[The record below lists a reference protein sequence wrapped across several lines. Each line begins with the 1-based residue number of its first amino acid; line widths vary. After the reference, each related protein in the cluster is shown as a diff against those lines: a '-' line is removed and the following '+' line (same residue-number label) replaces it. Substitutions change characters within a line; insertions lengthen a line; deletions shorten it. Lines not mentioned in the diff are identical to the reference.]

1 MAQDPLQ
8 HSVLIADD
16 EAPARRELKRLL
28 QEDSSLVLVGE
39 AQNGLEAYELAM
51 QLRPQIIFLDI
62 QMPALTGVETAQR
75 FLASQYHPLIVFV
88 TAYDEFAVKAFELH
102 AIDYILKP
110 VHKQRF
116 AMVLERIHEQ
126 LKEEDPQEE
135 RSRLLRLVQSLK
147 ETSSVSWISLYQG
160 EKIIPIRTDQIIYAE
175 AFGRSCKVMTKEGLY
190 CTAYRMH
197 ELQAILPSVHF
208 FLCHRSY
215 LINLEYLESVELWV
229 NSTYR
234 LKMKY
239 CDTLIPVSR
248 NSTSELKRLLHLS

>member
-1 MAQDPLQ
+1 
-8 HSVLIADD
+8 
-16 EAPARRELKRLL
+16 
-28 QEDSSLVLVGE
+28 
-39 AQNGLEAYELAM
+39 
-51 QLRPQIIFLDI
+51 
-62 QMPALTGVETAQR
+62 
-75 FLASQYHPLIVFV
+75 
-88 TAYDEFAVKAFELH
+88 
-102 AIDYILKP
+102 
-110 VHKQRF
+110 
-116 AMVLERIHEQ
+116 
-126 LKEEDPQEE
+126 
-135 RSRLLRLVQSLK
+135 VQSLK